1 MVAETKI
8 TIQTFKAVTKAIAES
23 ENLEMVTNRLA
34 QLLVSELLIK
44 GCAIYIL
51 DSQSKELEM
60 MASFGLRPKYL
71 SKGTLSADKS
81 LAANLTGKPV
91 IVANVL
97 KDENI
102 QYPEEAK
109 QEGITS
115 IVSIPIIFMSEII
128 GAMRLYH
135 YEEWNVSE
143 EDLDSLQLLAENVG
157 LAMSYTSL
165 CNAID
170 SISEVI
176 HSVGS
181 GKCPSYW
188 GGFEEEDA

>member
-1 MVAETKI
+1 MDVDTRI

-23 ENLEMVTNRLA
+23 DNLEMMTNCLA
-34 QLLVSELLIK
+34 QLLVSELIIK

-51 DSQSKELEM
+51 DAQSKELEM

-71 SKGTLSADKS
+71 SKGPLSADKS
-81 LAANLTGKPV
+81 LAANLLGEPV
-91 IVANVL
+91 IVTNVL

-102 QYPEEAK
+102 QYPDEARE
-109 QEGITS
+109 EGIVS
-115 IVSIPIIFMSEII
+115 IVSIPIIFMGEII

-135 YEEWNVSE
+135 FEEWEVSE

-165 CNAID
+165 SNAVQTIN
-170 SISEVI
+170 EVI
-176 HSVGS
+176 QSVGG
-181 GKCPSYW
+181 GKWPSQ
-188 GGFEEEDA
+188 